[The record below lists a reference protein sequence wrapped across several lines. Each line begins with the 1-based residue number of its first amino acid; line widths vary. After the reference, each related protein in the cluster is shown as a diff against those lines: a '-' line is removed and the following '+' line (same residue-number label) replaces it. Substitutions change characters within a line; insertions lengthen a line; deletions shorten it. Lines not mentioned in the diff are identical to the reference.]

1 MILMM
6 RMARIILLT
15 ITLLV
20 STYVLKSQNTVT
32 LPGLLKSMEQWNQ
45 LYKVSSATDS
55 VYGLRKANIKVNYL
69 PKVDFNAE
77 ATWQSDV
84 TKVNIPLP
92 GIATPMPDKDNYK
105 LTVDLSQLI
114 WDGGAT
120 KSMQQLEEVNRRIDQ
135 NKVESEIY
143 TQKERVASLFFGIL
157 SIDLANRQLNLMAC
171 ELDKRIDELEAGVK
185 AGVVLESSV
194 NTLKAERLRLAQS
207 IDANL
212 VQRSGLVKS
221 IYSLTGLR
229 IDDNA
234 ITVAPVL
241 AIPKQSVCVRPDYQ
255 LFDLQMSYLT
265 AATGALTNKRMPKL
279 SAFARV
285 GYGKPGLNMLSNEFD
300 AFALVGARLSWNIW
314 DWNSA
319 SRERQAL
326 KIQQNI
332 LQYRREVY
340 NEGCNAQVSSLLEQ
354 IQSLQRQIQIDEKIV
369 ELLDKSTQ
377 ASASQLKNGT
387 LTSSVYLS
395 DFNSLL
401 RAKIE
406 MDLRKVKLSQ
416 EVVKL
421 YFALGLSINE

>member
-1 MILMM
+1 MILMI
-6 RMARIILLT
+6 RKARIILLT

-20 STYVLKSQNTVT
+20 STYMLKSQNTVT

-55 VYGLRKANIKVNYL
+55 VYGLRKANIKASYL

-77 ATWQSDV
+77 AIWQSDV

-92 GIATPMPDKDNYK
+92 GIATPMPDNDNYK
-105 LTVDLSQLI
+105 LAVDLSQLI

-120 KSMQQLEEVNRRIDQ
+120 KSMQQLEEENRRIDQ

-157 SIDLANRQLNLMAC
+157 SIDLANRQRNLMAC

-212 VQRSGLVKS
+212 AQRSGLVNS

-241 AIPKQSVCVRPDYQ
+241 AIPEQSVCVRPDYQ

-265 AATGALTNKRMPKL
+265 AVTGTLTSKRMPKL

-319 SRERQAL
+319 SRERQNL

-340 NEGCNAQVSSLLEQ
+340 NEGCSAQVSSLLEQ
-354 IQSLQRQIQIDEKIV
+354 IQLLQRQIQTDEKIV

-421 YFALGLSINE
+421 YFALGLSFNE